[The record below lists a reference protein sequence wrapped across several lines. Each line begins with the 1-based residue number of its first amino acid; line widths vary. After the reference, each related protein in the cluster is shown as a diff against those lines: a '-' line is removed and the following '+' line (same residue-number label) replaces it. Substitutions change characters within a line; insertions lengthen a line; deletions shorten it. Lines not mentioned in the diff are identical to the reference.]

1 MSENSNQKTDLKR
14 REFLK
19 GLATVPVFGLFLA
32 NLWQKL
38 RRDAL
43 KRNNLLT
50 DLVQEKKAPTVISRL
65 SDSKHLNLGV
75 IGYGGRGSHLV
86 RGAGFATKGWT
97 DGAYKRSKE
106 NKLDKAF
113 PTFMSQEDL
122 NCSLVGVCDLFDV
135 NADFGLNASQND
147 VRPGGKPKGSAT
159 RYKHYTELLAQDDI
173 DAVIV
178 ATPDHWH
185 SRITI
190 DAAKAGKHVY
200 CEKGLT
206 RTFQE
211 ALDVY
216 DTIKET
222 GMVLQLGHQNRQ
234 VEANDRAKQI
244 IDQGLLGPINLV
256 ELTTNRNSPWGAW
269 VWNIHKDG
277 NNKTIDWDMFQEP
290 SPNKIPFGEEA
301 LKRFFRWR

>member
-1 MSENSNQKTDLKR
+1 MSENSNQTSSADQNR
-14 REFLK
+14 RNFLK
-19 GLATVPVFGLFLA
+19 ALATVPVLGLFLV

-38 RRDAL
+38 RRDAF

-50 DLVQEKKAPTVISRL
+50 DLVQEKKAPAVISGL

-97 DGAYKRSKE
+97 DDAHKRSKE

-135 NADFGLNASQND
+135 NADMALNASQND
-147 VRPGGKPKGSAT
+147 VRPGRKSNGSVT
-159 RYKHYTELLAQDDI
+159 RYRHYSELLAQDDI

-190 DAAKAGKHVY
+190 AAAKAGKHVY
-200 CEKGLT
+200 CE
-206 RTFQE
+206 
-211 ALDVY
+211 
-216 DTIKET
+216 
-222 GMVLQLGHQNRQ
+222 
-234 VEANDRAKQI
+234 
-244 IDQGLLGPINLV
+244 
-256 ELTTNRNSPWGAW
+256 
-269 VWNIHKDG
+269 
-277 NNKTIDWDMFQEP
+277 
-290 SPNKIPFGEEA
+290 
-301 LKRFFRWR
+301 